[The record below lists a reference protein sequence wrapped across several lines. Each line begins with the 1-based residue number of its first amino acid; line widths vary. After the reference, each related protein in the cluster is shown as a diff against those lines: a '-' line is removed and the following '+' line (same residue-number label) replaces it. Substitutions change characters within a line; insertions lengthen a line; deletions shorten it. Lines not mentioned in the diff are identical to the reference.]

1 MSVREKRIEQAIEL
15 YEEGCN
21 ASEIGRRLHVNH
33 TTIIEWLK
41 ERGVYRTICLSQEQ
55 LDDIRLYYVN
65 YRMPVEEVARLMK
78 LPEQKVKNAIQTHHI
93 HRREYT
99 EEEKEKMRE
108 AYRKEGELFA
118 KVTVKS
124 VDDPLFYVP
133 RSVSN
138 ESVTYHGKKYK
149 DVSGF
154 YLGG

>member
-1 MSVREKRIEQAIEL
+1 MSVREKRIEQALEL

-41 ERGVYRTICLSQEQ
+41 ERGVYRAVFLSPSQ
-55 LDDIRLYYVN
+55 LDEIRLYYVN
-65 YRMPVEEVARLMK
+65 DGLSVKEVATIMN
-78 LPEQKVKNAIQTHHI
+78 LPEQRIRNAINVHHI

-124 VDDPLFYVP
+124 VDDPIFYTQREFTDEKVIY
-133 RSVSN
+133 N
-138 ESVTYHGKKYK
+138 GKKYR

>member
-41 ERGVYRTICLSQEQ
+41 ERGVYRTVCLSQEQ
-55 LDDIRLYYVN
+55 LDDIRLYYIN

-99 EEEKEKMRE
+99 EEEKAKMRE
-108 AYRKEGELFA
+108 AYRKEGEKFA
-118 KVTVKS
+118 KVEVKS
-124 VDDPLFYVP
+124 AEDPLYYVP
-133 RSVSN
+133 RKSKCTPV
-138 ESVTYHGKKYK
+138 EIDGKKYR
-149 DVSGF
+149 DVTDYF
-154 YLGG
+154 LGG